1 MSEEEEYQAWK
12 EEQEYQEWKAS
23 QGPKVAPEKES
34 GYFTETAKNVPG
46 SAYKVGESMAHAI
59 THPAQTINTLGEAF
73 FGGAEKLAESAGWE
87 KPEDLSDV
95 GKYSKEANLQG
106 TADIVGG
113 VYKDRYGSLEKAK
126 DTFKTDPIGAL
137 LDASMVGTGAGSAL
151 SLVPKAGKFSQGV
164 RNVAAAMDP
173 VNMTVAG
180 VQAPYRLA
188 GKVIP
193 QSAKAATTE
202 AIANL
207 LPRHRLRSGKALN
220 ELAGPRAPE
229 IIKNMEYQAQAVPG
243 NQPTAIQAGLGG
255 GRLGA
260 GEMGPPS
267 PPITRPQFAA
277 LDRPMQRR
285 KPEAHETRMEDQRVG
300 RVKAIQEGIAR
311 SPREKRIAIKA
322 RKDTT
327 DPMYTAARE
336 STTPVDVSPVLSKID
351 VLIRDNPGNK
361 RLLKELK
368 SIKDGLIYK
377 KGEAFVN
384 RTKSQEVISTIEGL
398 KTTMAN
404 QKNTF
409 IKKELREIKMDLIDS
424 VPLYKQADIKF
435 REMSRPINQ
444 MDLGEYLVEK
454 ISPIKGDI
462 EGTTKFINATENAR
476 LTIKNSMGEPRYKT
490 LEQALDPSQQKI
502 LAQVRNEINR
512 DTIIA
517 AKGQKG
523 HGRMSE
529 VMENALSPIE
539 LPGMLS
545 SKMMII
551 RNIMARLKGSATE
564 KTTKYMADRQLSGPE
579 WAKIMKEANPKEKA
593 IISGSSEA
601 FKNRDLVVQSL
612 FQSGR
617 QENQ

>member
-1 MSEEEEYQAWK
+1 MSEEAEYQAWK
-12 EEQEYQEWKAS
+12 EEQEYQEWKAT
-23 QGPKVAPEKES
+23 QGAKAAPEKED
-34 GYFTETAKNVPG
+34 GYFTETAKNAP
-46 SAYKVGESMAHAI
+46 SDAYKVGKQMVHAI
-59 THPAQTINTLGEAF
+59 THPAQTINTMGEAA
-73 FGGAEKLAESAGWE
+73 FGGAEKLGRAIGIER
-87 KPEDLSDV
+87 PEDDDLTAV
-95 GKYSKEANLQG
+95 GKYSKESGLEQTAEAV
-106 TADIVGG
+106 ADI
-113 VYKDRYGSLEKAK
+113 YKDRYGSWDKAK
-126 DTFKTDPIGAL
+126 KTFKEEPISTL
-137 LDASMVGTGAGSAL
+137 LDVSLLGTGAGGAL
-151 SLVPKAGKFSQGV
+151 SVVPKAGKVSQGV
-164 RNVAAAMDP
+164 RSVAAAMDP
-173 VNMTVAG
+173 VNMAVAG
-180 VQAPYRLA
+180 AQAPYRLA

-207 LPRHRLRSGKALN
+207 LPKHRLRSGKALN

-229 IIKNMEYQAQAVPG
+229 IIKNMEAQPQLIPG

-255 GRLGA
+255 GRLGP
-260 GEMGPPS
+260 GNMGPPS

-285 KPEAHETRMEDQRVG
+285 KPEAHELRMEDQRIG
-300 RVKAIQEGIAR
+300 RVNALQEGIAR
-311 SPREKRIAIKA
+311 SPREKTIAIKA
-322 RKDTT
+322 RKNTT

-336 STTPVDVSPVLSKID
+336 STTPVDIMPVIDKID
-351 VLIRDNPGNK
+351 ALIVGNPGNK
-361 RLLKELK
+361 RLLKEMESLK
-368 SIKDGLIYK
+368 NGLYDGK
-377 KGEAFVN
+377 VPRSKA
-384 RTKSQEVISTIEGL
+384 QEVISTIEGL

-409 IKKELREIKMDLIDS
+409 IKKELQGIKTDLIDS
-424 VPLYKQADIKF
+424 VPLYKQADIKY

-454 ISPIKGDI
+454 ISPIKGDV
-462 EGTTKFINATENAR
+462 EGISKFINATENAR
-476 LTIKNSMGEPRYKT
+476 LTIKNSIGEPRYKT
-490 LEQALDPSQQKI
+490 LEQALDPPQQQI
-502 LAQVRNEINR
+502 LAQIRNEINR
-512 DTIIA
+512 DSIIA
-517 AKGQKG
+517 AKGKKG
-523 HGRMSE
+523 YGRMGE
-529 VMENALSPIE
+529 VMESALSPIE

-593 IISGSSEA
+593 IISGSDA

>member
-1 MSEEEEYQAWK
+1 MSEEAEYQAWK
-12 EEQEYQEWKAS
+12 EEQEYQEWKAA
-23 QGPKVAPEKES
+23 QGVKAAPEKES

-46 SAYKVGESMAHAI
+46 SAYKVGQSMVHAI
-59 THPAQTINTLGEAF
+59 THPAQTINTLGEAA
-73 FGGAEKLAESAGWE
+73 FGGVENVAEAAGLE
-87 KPEDLSDV
+87 KPKDLSDV
-95 GKYSKEANLQG
+95 GRYSKEARLQEK
-106 TADIVGG
+106 ADILGG

-126 DTFKTDPIGAL
+126 ETFKTDPIGAL
-137 LDASMVGTGAGSAL
+137 LDASLATTGAGGAV
-151 SLVPKAGKFSQGV
+151 SLLPKAGKVGQGV
-164 RNVAAAMDP
+164 RSVAAAMDP
-173 VNMTVAG
+173 VNMAVAG
-180 VQAPYRLA
+180 AQAPYRLA

-207 LPRHRLRSGKALN
+207 LPKHRLRSGKALN

-229 IIKNMEYQAQAVPG
+229 IIKNMEAQPQLIPG

-255 GRLGA
+255 GRLGP
-260 GEMGPPS
+260 GNMGPPS

-285 KPEAHETRMEDQRVG
+285 KPEAHELRMEDQRIG
-300 RVKAIQEGIAR
+300 RVNALQEGIAR
-311 SPREKRIAIKA
+311 SPREKTIAIKA
-322 RKDTT
+322 RKNTT

-336 STTPVDVSPVLSKID
+336 STTPVDIMPVIDKID
-351 VLIRDNPGNK
+351 ALIVGNPGNK
-361 RLLKELK
+361 RLLKEMESLK
-368 SIKDGLIYK
+368 NGLYDGK
-377 KGEAFVN
+377 VPRSKA
-384 RTKSQEVISTIEGL
+384 QEVISTIEGL

-409 IKKELREIKMDLIDS
+409 IKKELQGIKTDLIDS
-424 VPLYKQADIKF
+424 VPLYKQADIKY

-454 ISPIKGDI
+454 ISPIKGDV
-462 EGTTKFINATENAR
+462 EGISKFINATENAR
-476 LTIKNSMGEPRYKT
+476 LTIKNSIGEPRYKT
-490 LEQALDPSQQKI
+490 LEQALDPPQQQI
-502 LAQVRNEINR
+502 LAQIRNEINR
-512 DTIIA
+512 DSIIA
-517 AKGQKG
+517 AKGKKG
-523 HGRMSE
+523 YGRMGE
-529 VMENALSPIE
+529 VMESALSPIE

-593 IISGSSEA
+593 IISGSDA

>member
-1 MSEEEEYQAWK
+1 MSEEAEYQAWK
-12 EEQEYQEWKAS
+12 EEQEYQEWKAT
-23 QGPKVAPEKES
+23 QGAKAAPEKED
-34 GYFTETAKNVPG
+34 GYFTETAKNVP
-46 SAYKVGESMAHAI
+46 SDAYKVGKQMVHAI
-59 THPAQTINTLGEAF
+59 THPAQTINTMGEAA
-73 FGGAEKLAESAGWE
+73 FGGAEKLGRAIGIER
-87 KPEDLSDV
+87 PEDDDLTAV
-95 GKYSKEANLQG
+95 GKYSKERGLEQTAEAV
-106 TADIVGG
+106 ADI
-113 VYKDRYGSLEKAK
+113 YKDRYGSWDKAK
-126 DTFKTDPIGAL
+126 KTFKEEPISTL
-137 LDASMVGTGAGSAL
+137 LDVSLLGTGAGGAL
-151 SLVPKAGKFSQGV
+151 SVVPKAGKVSQGV
-164 RNVAAAMDP
+164 RSVAAAMDP
-173 VNMTVAG
+173 VNMAVAG
-180 VQAPYRLA
+180 AQAPYRLA

-207 LPRHRLRSGKALN
+207 LPKHRLRSGKALN

-229 IIKNMEYQAQAVPG
+229 IIKNMEAQPQLIPG

-255 GRLGA
+255 GRLGP
-260 GEMGPPS
+260 GNMGPPS

-285 KPEAHETRMEDQRVG
+285 KPEAHELRMEDQRIG
-300 RVKAIQEGIAR
+300 RVNALQEGIAR
-311 SPREKRIAIKA
+311 SPREKTIAIKA
-322 RKDTT
+322 RKNTT

-336 STTPVDVSPVLSKID
+336 STTPVDIMPVIDKID
-351 VLIRDNPGNK
+351 ALIVGNPGNK
-361 RLLKELK
+361 RLLKEMESLK
-368 SIKDGLIYK
+368 NGLYDGK
-377 KGEAFVN
+377 VPRSKA
-384 RTKSQEVISTIEGL
+384 QEVISTIEGL

-409 IKKELREIKMDLIDS
+409 IKKELQGIKTDLIDS
-424 VPLYKQADIKF
+424 VPLYKQADIKY

-454 ISPIKGDI
+454 ISPIKGDV
-462 EGTTKFINATENAR
+462 EGISKFINATENAR
-476 LTIKNSMGEPRYKT
+476 LTIKNSIGEPRYKT
-490 LEQALDPSQQKI
+490 LEQALDPPQQQI
-502 LAQVRNEINR
+502 LAQIRNEINR
-512 DTIIA
+512 DSIIA
-517 AKGQKG
+517 AKGKKG
-523 HGRMSE
+523 YGRMGE
-529 VMENALSPIE
+529 VMESALSPIE

-593 IISGSSEA
+593 IISGSDA